1 MGARFGG
8 GPWRRGGEAATTLTG
23 VKPLVVGSGAR
34 EHALVRALL
43 ADPDVEAV
51 FAAPG
56 NPGIALVADC
66 RPLPG
71 GLTDGAGVA
80 DLAEELGADLVVIG
94 PEVPLVAGVADA
106 VRARGIDC
114 FGPSADA
121 ARLEGSKAFAK
132 EVMAEADVPTAR
144 AYVCDDETQLRD
156 ALDATGAPYV
166 VKEDGLAAG
175 KGVVVTDDLDAAL
188 AHGRACIDGGS
199 PVVVEEFL
207 DGPEVSIFCVT
218 DGTTVLPLAQ
228 AQDFKRVGDDDQGPN
243 TGGMGAYSPLTWA
256 PESLTDEVVE
266 RIAQPTVDVMRR
278 RGTPFSG
285 VLYVGLAL
293 TSRGPRVVEFNARF
307 GDPETQVVLARLR
320 TPLGALL
327 QAAARERLDQLEPLA
342 WRPETAVT
350 VVIASDGYPAQP
362 RTGDPISGLDQID
375 DDAAYVLHA
384 GTAIGDD
391 GTLQSAG
398 GRVLSVV
405 ALGSGLAEAREKA
418 YAAVD
423 LVDLPGSHHRTDIG
437 LAAERGAVAVPSPE
451 GSR

>member
-1 MGARFGG
+1 MVREGVRWGARFGG
-8 GPWRRGGEAATTLTG
+8 GPSRRGGEAATTLTG

-278 RGTPFSG
+278 RGTPSP
-285 VLYVGLAL
+285 ASC
-293 TSRGPRVVEFNARF
+293 TS
-307 GDPETQVVLARLR
+307 
-320 TPLGALL
+320 
-327 QAAARERLDQLEPLA
+327 
-342 WRPETAVT
+342 
-350 VVIASDGYPAQP
+350 ASP
-362 RTGDPISGLDQID
+362 
-375 DDAAYVLHA
+375 
-384 GTAIGDD
+384 
-391 GTLQSAG
+391 
-398 GRVLSVV
+398 
-405 ALGSGLAEAREKA
+405 
-418 YAAVD
+418 
-423 LVDLPGSHHRTDIG
+423 
-437 LAAERGAVAVPSPE
+437 
-451 GSR
+451 